1 MLKMPLNDIIA
12 RIKEK
17 ANVSEEDINS
27 KIEQKLKQLSGLI
40 SKEGAAH
47 IVANEYGV
55 KLFEQ
60 LAGRLEIKNILAGM
74 RNVEAVGRVQQ
85 IFDVREFHT
94 ESRQGKVGSFVIAD
108 ETGSIRVVCWGS
120 QADLVAQL
128 SQNQIVKVVSGYVR
142 ENSGRKEVHLNERSK
157 LILNPAGEKVGEIK
171 QLGSAERKGIK
182 ELKENDENIE
192 LLATIVQVFDPR
204 FFEVCPECGKR
215 TKQSESGFICD
226 THQKITPSYSYV
238 LNLVLDDGTE
248 NIRAVF
254 FKNQANNLL
263 NKTEQGILGYKDNP
277 AEFEAVKTELLG
289 NIIKVV
295 GRATKNQFFDR
306 LEFIASRVYPS
317 PDPDE
322 EISRL
327 SKEVGE
333 LEKPALKTEEIE

>member
-128 SQNQIVKVVSGYVR
+128 SQNQIVKVV
-142 ENSGRKEVHLNERSK
+142 
-157 LILNPAGEKVGEIK
+157 
-171 QLGSAERKGIK
+171 
-182 ELKENDENIE
+182 
-192 LLATIVQVFDPR
+192 
-204 FFEVCPECGKR
+204 FEVCPECGKR